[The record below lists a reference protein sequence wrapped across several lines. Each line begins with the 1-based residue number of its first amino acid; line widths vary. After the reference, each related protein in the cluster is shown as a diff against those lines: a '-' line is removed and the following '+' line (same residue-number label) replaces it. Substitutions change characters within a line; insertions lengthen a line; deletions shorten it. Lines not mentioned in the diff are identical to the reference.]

1 MPPFLPRKR
10 LRSSSPEPEPGPSR
24 NSGGKRKKA
33 TPKTITPRKAT
44 LFDDLDA
51 SASTSSRDPNYGKSI
66 LQKIQATEDDDSSL
80 TSLSDDEF
88 EDVPSAKRPAE
99 DNASDDEDED
109 MEFEDIETNVAPA
122 APAYLPTGDLELT
135 LTKETRISLTN
146 PLGTKKGPS
155 KIERGIR
162 VSTHKVHV
170 LMLMWHNAIRNAW
183 LCDKELQSILVG
195 HLPETVRR
203 EIEKWRKDSGLSPT
217 PNEKEK
223 PKSKGKGK
231 ATMGKKTD
239 VRSQRDWGEPAER
252 LAAGEVNMS
261 RGDPLFRLLRLL
273 MTYWKQRFRIV
284 APGLRKLGYMSLPRL
299 DQEMKSFNKEEHDP
313 EKHGERIADINEF
326 RNCAKALE
334 GSRDVG
340 AQLFTALLRGIG
352 IEARMVTS
360 LQPVGFGW
368 NKNEDA
374 AEKKDKKK
382 REATPVDESSD
393 SDSSSREDQSLPK
406 PTAPKKGKGKATPK
420 PKPAVASSKATPSR
434 RTSRGKGLKNAP
446 IDLSESEA
454 EDDADGD
461 DDDSVVDIT
470 PAKTRPLPSKPYD
483 KDLLYPHY
491 WTEVLSP
498 VTHTY
503 TPVDAVVL
511 NIIASN
517 SELIQKFEPRGAKA
531 DKAKQV
537 TAYIVG
543 HSPDSTAKDV
553 TIRYLKNHMLPGR
566 TKGNR
571 IPVEKVPIYN
581 SRGKIKRY
589 EYFDWF
595 KTVMNDY
602 VRGTKKCP
610 RTEIDDAEEATD
622 LKSAQPKKKEI
633 KEGEETLQSYKSSE
647 TYVLERHLRREEA
660 ILPTAKHV
668 KMFTVKGK
676 GDTGTEEKVFLRKDV
691 VNCKSMETWH
701 KEGRAPLP
709 DAIPRKRVP
718 YRAATTNRKRELAE
732 AEHASGEKMLQG
744 LYSRD
749 QTDWI
754 IPPPIENG
762 VIPKNSFGNMDVYV
776 PSMVPEGAVH
786 IPRRGTMKICKRLGI
801 DYAEAVTGFEFGA
814 RMAIPI
820 ITGVV
825 VAEEHLEAVM
835 EEWEKDEAE
844 RVRKEDE
851 KRTKAAV
858 GMWRKMLMGLRIL
871 ERMREEYGNDAGD
884 EVDLMNPWTNN
895 NKGKQKEGEGDL
907 EEEAARMQQ
916 QDEDMA
922 GGFFPEGHEEEEPDA
937 HHSTSF
943 FPVVAQDEHGDEDGG
958 GFIVEDESKDKDSG
972 GGGFVVGNEDFD
984 EEPAKKINSYAY
996 PKRGSL
1002 LSNTAAGL
1010 DAASDSDEE
1019 MKPEIKTTARTPVR
1033 KGRGR
1038 PKGSTKKPIQ
1048 TPPKPRTTPAKRIS
1062 SSTTKTSHKRK
1073 RIIQD
1078 SDEEVNGSAESSSL
1092 SEPGNEKEDESS
1104 ALSELEDDE
1113 DDEVVVPK
1121 RSAAKRKPAK
1131 STPGTRRTPGRNA
1144 KRKGETELRSRY
1156 FEHSGD
1162 EDEDDEG

>member
-24 NSGGKRKKA
+24 NAGGKRKK
-33 TPKTITPRKAT
+33 TTTPRKAT

-51 SASTSSRDPNYGKSI
+51 SASTSSRDPSYGKSI
-66 LQKIQATEDDDSSL
+66 LHKIQATEDDDSSL

-99 DNASDDEDED
+99 GDTSDDEDED
-109 MEFEDIETNVAPA
+109 MEFEDVETNVAPA
-122 APAYLPTGDLELT
+122 PSAHLPTGDLELT

-162 VSTHKVHV
+162 ISTHKVHV

-195 HLPETVRR
+195 QLPETVQR
-203 EIEKWRKDSGLSPT
+203 EIEKWRNDSGLSPT
-217 PNEKEK
+217 QNGTEK

-231 ATMGKKTD
+231 AAMGKKPD

-261 RGDPLFRLLRLL
+261 RGDPLLRLLRLL
-273 MTYWKQRFRIV
+273 MIYWKQRFRIV

-313 EKHGERIADINEF
+313 EKHGERIADIKEF
-326 RNCAKALE
+326 RNCAKTLE

-352 IEARMVTS
+352 IEARMVVS

-382 REATPVDESSD
+382 REATPVDKSSD
-393 SDSSSREDQSLPK
+393 SDSSSSEDEPSPK

-420 PKPAVASSKATPSR
+420 PKPAIASSKATPAR
-434 RTSRGKGLKNAP
+434 RTSRGNGLQNAP

-454 EDDADGD
+454 EDDADED
-461 DDDSVVDIT
+461 DDESVVDIT
-470 PAKTRPLPSKPYD
+470 PAKTRTLPSKPYD
-483 KDLLYPHY
+483 KDLLHPHY

-543 HSPDSTAKDV
+543 HSPDGTAKDV

-581 SRGKIKRY
+581 SRGKVKRY

-595 KTVMNDY
+595 KTVMSDY
-602 VRGTKKCP
+602 VRGSKKCP

-622 LKSAQPKKKEI
+622 LKPAQPKKKEI
-633 KEGEETLQSYKSSE
+633 KEGEETLQSYKSSDK
-647 TYVLERHLRREEA
+647 YVLERHLRREEA

-709 DAIPRKRVP
+709 GAIPRKRVP

-786 IPRRGTMKICKRLGI
+786 IPRRGTMKICKKLGI

-825 VAEEHLEAVM
+825 VAEEHLEVVM
-835 EEWEKDEAE
+835 EEWEKYEAE

-871 ERMREEYGNDAGD
+871 ERMREEYGHDAGD
-884 EVDLMNPWTNN
+884 EVDLMNPWTNS
-895 NKGKQKEGEGDL
+895 NKGKQKEVERDL
-907 EEEAARMQQ
+907 EEEAARMHQ

-943 FPVVAQDEHGDEDGG
+943 FPVIAQDEHGDEDGG
-958 GFIVEDESKDKDSG
+958 GFIVEDESEDKDSG
-972 GGGFVVGNEDFD
+972 GGGFVVEHEDLD
-984 EEPAKKINSYAY
+984 EQPAEKINSHA
-996 PKRGSL
+996 RSL
-1002 LSNTAAGL
+1002 LSNTSAEP
-1010 DAASDSDEE
+1010 DVASDPDGETE
-1019 MKPEIKTTARTPVR
+1019 PEIKTTARTPIR

-1038 PKGSTKKPIQ
+1038 PKGPTKN
-1048 TPPKPRTTPAKRIS
+1048 TPKPRPTPAKRAS
-1062 SSTTKTSHKRK
+1062 SSATKTSASQKRR
-1073 RIIQD
+1073 RIVQD
-1078 SDEEVNGSAESSSL
+1078 SDEEIEEESSSL
-1092 SEPGNEKEDESS
+1092 SEPDDEEVNGTGEKSS
-1104 ALSELEDDE
+1104 SLSEPDDE
-1113 DDEVVVPK
+1113 EEEEEVVVPK
-1121 RSAAKRKPAK
+1121 KSAPKRKSAK
-1131 STPGTRRTPGRNA
+1131 PTPTPVRTPGTRRTPGRNA
-1144 KRKGETELRSRY
+1144 KRKNETALRSRY

-1162 EDEDDEG
+1162 EDDDD